1 MPKKKSFHSKN
12 KDCGKA
18 ENHRQNVRRVGLAK
32 RGKKEKKA
40 IEPESS
46 GQKTYENF
54 LRRDKR
60 KPEGY
65 KYDGPETQNSL
76 PESVTRRSGQDFFED
91 YFVA

>member
-40 IEPESS
+40 VEPESS

-54 LRRDKR
+54 FR
-60 KPEGY
+60 
-65 KYDGPETQNSL
+65 
-76 PESVTRRSGQDFFED
+76 
-91 YFVA
+91 